1 MQILHMKQSR
11 NDDAAQVAAVS
22 MHACLSG
29 LLIDPAAFD
38 LAKLLSKWQL
48 FVFFSWSL
56 RWWNHALVSD
66 VVTNKDCSLRSTHDV
81 MLRVVSG
88 GMAINFINTISVPKY
103 KYLLTSADYV

>member
-38 LAKLLSKWQL
+38 LAKLLSKAVFSCKKMRKVFAKCTVIL
-48 FVFFSWSL
+48 FVCMW
-56 RWWNHALVSD
+56 
-66 VVTNKDCSLRSTHDV
+66 
-81 MLRVVSG
+81 
-88 GMAINFINTISVPKY
+88 
-103 KYLLTSADYV
+103 